1 MQDDLNRLSL
11 AMDAREYRVDEPDGS
26 AVSDEKVQAA
36 LAGLAAQGARP
47 KPTPLGEMKWKLT
60 TLILPSVMLVFV
72 ALYVTSLS
80 AGVEPEF
87 ALLRAGGASVV
98 LAVLGRAAVSI
109 LGDDSRLILN
119 DTQIVAMAQNGAVR
133 EYLSGADAE
142 HDSDGAEQ
150 PSTAAQAAGA
160 GGKE

>member
-36 LAGLAAQGARP
+36 LAEPAP
-47 KPTPLGEMKWKLT
+47 
-60 TLILPSVMLVFV
+60 V
-72 ALYVTSLS
+72 AGTHLFTSLS

-98 LAVLGRAAVSI
+98 LAVLGRAAVGI